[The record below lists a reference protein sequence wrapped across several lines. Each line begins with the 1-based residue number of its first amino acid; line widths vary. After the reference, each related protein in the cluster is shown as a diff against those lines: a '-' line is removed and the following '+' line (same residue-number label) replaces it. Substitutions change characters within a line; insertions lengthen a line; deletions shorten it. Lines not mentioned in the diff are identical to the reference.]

1 MGVDPSGR
9 LMFCHG
15 SDNAVELFSVCG
27 AEEVKRRCQKRARK
41 ERRKVRA
48 ANSNEEAAAEDVTV
62 PEPTIQVGDQGVTY
76 TSACTYRVAHL
87 VADLGWVNLNFD
99 YSTVCL
105 ILPGLVGV
113 WEKRLGSWARWGNS
127 QIQVNRTQVGDQMG
141 L

>member
-48 ANSNEEAAAEDVTV
+48 ANSNEEAAAAAEDVTV
-62 PEPTIQVGDQGVTY
+62 PEPTIQVGDCQFYHGVTY
-76 TSACTYRVAHL
+76 TSACT
-87 VADLGWVNLNFD
+87 
-99 YSTVCL
+99 
-105 ILPGLVGV
+105 
-113 WEKRLGSWARWGNS
+113 
-127 QIQVNRTQVGDQMG
+127 
-141 L
+141 

>member
-62 PEPTIQVGDQGVTY
+62 PEPTIQVGNLLTTRMGKRACLRLRESYLLTPSGHGVGKFMQPFR
-76 TSACTYRVAHL
+76 AAL
-87 VADLGWVNLNFD
+87 
-99 YSTVCL
+99 
-105 ILPGLVGV
+105 
-113 WEKRLGSWARWGNS
+113 
-127 QIQVNRTQVGDQMG
+127 
-141 L
+141 